1 MHENKA
7 STITKSATT
16 TENKING
23 TTYKVTSKYVGQ
35 LKFIELLKLVIKK
48 EIEKQASVGKP

>member
-1 MHENKA
+1 MSN
-7 STITKSATT
+7 T
-16 TENKING
+16 TENNING

-48 EIEKQASVGKP
+48 EIEKQKNEKKP

>member
-1 MHENKA
+1 MSN
-7 STITKSATT
+7 T

-35 LKFIELLKLVIKK
+35 LKLVELLKLIIKK
-48 EIEKQASVGKP
+48 EIEKQNNDVKP